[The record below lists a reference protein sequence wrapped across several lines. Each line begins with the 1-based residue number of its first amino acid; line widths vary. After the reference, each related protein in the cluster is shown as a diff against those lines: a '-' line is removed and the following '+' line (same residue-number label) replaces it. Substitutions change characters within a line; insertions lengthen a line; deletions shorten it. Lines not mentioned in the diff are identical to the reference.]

1 MQQNIKEVYRYLQ
14 ALIRY
19 RYAATIVA
27 LIVMTIVGIY
37 GFTRP
42 KIYQADSTVF
52 IEKSVIDSLVKG
64 IAVTPNISSRIR
76 VLQYALSSRDLI
88 VKTLEE
94 IDSDIF
100 TKSNAEQQNYI
111 ASLREKTKIYVRGN
125 DLFTVSLQSQDPS
138 FLPKYINTLV
148 GKYVEENISSKREEA
163 YGANRFLDEQIN
175 LFKDKLEK
183 AEDAIIEF
191 RKKQGLY
198 FNVDEKSTV
207 EEIKSYMSEIEKIEL
222 ALETLK
228 AQKKQLKEQLATMSP
243 KIESFFGDDFSLDPV
258 DSDPQLAAME
268 RKLSDLRLR
277 YTDNYP
283 EIVRLKL
290 EIEALRKRL
299 EEEPDAQQQ
308 VPLPDKEGSEASA
321 SMNPLYLDVQQ
332 RLLAIQSDITSA
344 QSKKQN
350 LQRLI
355 AKREKAL
362 HEVPE
367 KRKALKVLIEER
379 DSYQKVYQDLLSR
392 MGQSEVSKQMEIG
405 NKTATFRVVDPAVYP
420 EVPVSPNMMKFF
432 LLAVVGGIGC
442 AAALVFLLE
451 NLDTKVRD
459 IDQFKDLGLEV
470 LAIIPNIAEQQV
482 KKQSRKRDYIF
493 FGATS
498 IYWLCFVG
506 AFAYEIFLR

>member
-1 MQQNIKEVYRYLQ
+1 MQQNLKEVYRYLQ

-19 RYAATIVA
+19 RYAATILA
-27 LIVMTIVGIY
+27 LLVMTVVGIY
-37 GFTRP
+37 SFTRP
-42 KIYQADSTVF
+42 KIYEADSTVF

-64 IAVTPNISSRIR
+64 IAVTPNIDGRIR
-76 VLQYALSSRDLI
+76 VLQFALSSRDLI

-111 ASLREKTKIYVRGN
+111 ATLKEQTQIRVRGN
-125 DLFTVSLQSQDPS
+125 DLFTVSLQSKDPA

-163 YGANRFLDEQIN
+163 YGADRFLDEQIN

-183 AEDAIIEF
+183 AENVIIEF
-191 RKKQGLY
+191 RQKQGLY

-207 EEIKSYMSEIEKIEL
+207 EEIKGYLGEIEKIEL

-228 AQKKQLKEQLATMSP
+228 AQKKQLEGQLSTMSP
-243 KIESFFGDDFSLDPV
+243 KLESFFGNDLGFDSV
-258 DSDPQLAAME
+258 DSDPQLVAME

-283 EIVRLKL
+283 EIVRLKF
-290 EIEALRKRL
+290 EIESLRKRL
-299 EEEPDAQQQ
+299 VEEPKEQPVA
-308 VPLPDKEGSEASA
+308 LPEKENADMT

-332 RLLAIQSDITSA
+332 RLIAIKSDITSA

-350 LQRLI
+350 FQSLI
-355 AKREKAL
+355 AKREKEL
-362 HEVPE
+362 HELPE
-367 KRKALKVLIEER
+367 IRKQLKVLIEER
-379 DSYQKVYQDLLSR
+379 DSYQKVYQELLSR
-392 MGQSEVSKQMEIG
+392 MGQSEVSKQMEIS

-432 LLAVVGGIGC
+432 LLAVVGGLGC
-442 AAALVFLLE
+442 AAALIFLLE
-451 NLDTKVRD
+451 NLDAKVRNVD
-459 IDQFKDLGLEV
+459 MFKDLGIEV
-470 LAIIPNIAEQQV
+470 LAVIPNIAEQQLRA
-482 KKQSRKRDYIF
+482 QNRKRDFVF

-498 IYWLCFVG
+498 VYWLGFVG
-506 AFAYEIFLR
+506 AFAYQIFLR

>member
-1 MQQNIKEVYRYLQ
+1 MQQNLKEVYRYLQ

-19 RYAATIVA
+19 RYVATILA
-27 LIVMTIVGIY
+27 LLVMTIVGIY
-37 GFTRP
+37 AFTRP

-64 IAVTPNISSRIR
+64 IAVTPNISGRIR

-111 ASLREKTKIYVRGN
+111 AGLKEKTNISVRGN
-125 DLFTVSLQSQDPS
+125 DLFIVSLQSTDPS

-183 AEDAIIEF
+183 AEDSIIEF

-198 FNVDEKSTV
+198 FNVDERSTV
-207 EEIKSYMSEIEKIEL
+207 EEIKSYMGEIEKIEL

-228 AQKKQLKEQLATMSP
+228 AQKKQLQGQLDTMSP
-243 KIESFFGDDFSLDPV
+243 KMESFFGNDFEFDSV

-283 EIVRLKL
+283 EIVRLKF
-290 EIEALRKRL
+290 EIENLRKRL
-299 EEEPDAQQQ
+299 EEEPDDHQQ
-308 VPLPDKEGSEASA
+308 VPLPDNEGSEMT

-332 RLLAIQSDITSA
+332 RLLAIESDITSA
-344 QSKKQN
+344 QSRKQN

-355 AKREKAL
+355 AKRERSL
-362 HEVPE
+362 HELPE
-367 KRKALKVLIEER
+367 TRKELKVLIQER
-379 DSYQKVYQDLLSR
+379 DSLQKTYQDLLSR

-432 LLAVVGGIGC
+432 LLAVVGGLGC
-442 AAALVFLLE
+442 AAALIFLLE
-451 NLDTKVRD
+451 NMDGKIRD
-459 IDQFKDLGLEV
+459 IDVFNDLGLEV
-470 LAIIPNIAEQQV
+470 LAVVPNIVEPAV
-482 KKQSRKRDYIF
+482 RNRKRKNDIIF
-493 FGATS
+493 FGISST
-498 IYWLCFVG
+498 YWLCFVG
-506 AFAYEIFLR
+506 VFAYEIFLR